1 MSETAESEKPLT
13 TATELAEA
21 FGLGGTLGEIKTVLG
36 FVQKTV
42 EKTDGTVSE
51 MSADVS
57 ALKVEQGR
65 QGEQLRTAFQ
75 RIAAVEKDV
84 EGLQSAEPAD
94 TPSRAEFVELKTE
107 VAQGRLSWPKVGTLI
122 AGLAAIVVL
131 VTYWDGLTP
140 GS

>member
-1 MSETAESEKPLT
+1 MSETAESEKSLT
-13 TATELAEA
+13 SATELAEA

-84 EGLQSAEPAD
+84 EILQTSAPD
-94 TPSRAEFVELKTE
+94 TPTRAEFVELKTE
-107 VAQGRLSWPKVGTLI
+107 VASSRLSWPKVGTLLGGI
-122 AGLAAIVVL
+122 ATIIVL

-140 GS
+140 AS